1 MGYES
6 RLYIVR
12 KCKIQISPESGLRFA
27 QKIAMFNLGKVPAV
41 SGKMRACKNTDAFI
55 YADDGNTEIV
65 QDDYGEALKEVPL
78 ADAIEIMEYAER
90 TEDYYWRYRPCI
102 ALLKSMHEYGQG
114 DIVVL
119 HYGY

>member
-6 RLYIVR
+6 RLYVV
-12 KCKIQISPESGLRFA
+12 KKTTSFGYNTNLRFA

-41 SGKMRACKNTDAFI
+41 SDKMRAYKNTDAFI
-55 YADDGNTEIV
+55 YADDGNTEITE
-65 QDDYGEALKEVPL
+65 DKYGDALKEIPL
-78 ADAIEIMEYAER
+78 ADAISIL
-90 TEDYYWRYRPCI
+90 EDAAAKDDYWRYRPCI
-102 ALLKSMHEYGQG
+102 ALLKSMQEYGQG